1 LPKQHSSA
9 NQRLENSSRCVTA
22 LFVES
27 CSANEDDFVGGNAAT
42 NSSEDFAKSFMTF
55 VVEDDWPADSPTGA
69 ARDLRLG

>member
-1 LPKQHSSA
+1 MG
-9 NQRLENSSRCVTA
+9 
-22 LFVES
+22 
-27 CSANEDDFVGGNAAT
+27 DNAAT